1 METESTPLKT
11 YEAGVA
17 VVGTPLMSGL
27 ILHKEPKTQQSD
39 NGVQFQILGARL
51 CAGPR
56 GCQPLSSHPPPHSL
70 SRAAGDE
77 AQCVEVMLQPGQIMR
92 RRLHFLTRPA
102 TPCKFQLSPPL
113 HIGWSQARWC
123 TCTSRLC
130 PRLVPT
136 EAAAR
141 RARAAAAPVGR
152 CSA

>member
-56 GCQPLSSHPPPHSL
+56 GCH
-70 SRAAGDE
+70 AA
-77 AQCVEVMLQPGQIMR
+77 L
-92 RRLHFLTRPA
+92 LRPA
-102 TPCKFQLSPPL
+102 LFT
-113 HIGWSQARWC
+113 HARD
-123 TCTSRLC
+123 
-130 PRLVPT
+130 
-136 EAAAR
+136 AR
-141 RARAAAAPVGR
+141 RA
-152 CSA
+152 

>member
-56 GCQPLSSHPPPHSL
+56 GCQPLSSPPPPPFPSPPFAHAPPPPH
-70 SRAAGDE
+70 
-77 AQCVEVMLQPGQIMR
+77 
-92 RRLHFLTRPA
+92 RPA
-102 TPCKFQLSPPL
+102 TPDL
-113 HIGWSQARWC
+113 WA
-123 TCTSRLC
+123 
-130 PRLVPT
+130 
-136 EAAAR
+136 
-141 RARAAAAPVGR
+141 
-152 CSA
+152 CS